1 MVDTNIMA
9 QEIRGCDAI
18 IEVKDRQI
26 ANLGDVS
33 KLKDTII
40 EKHKSEYIILAKKQ
54 IKTEKKVKVYKNITA
69 ISVSIIFILTGLVII
84 K

>member
-1 MVDTNIMA
+1 MA
-9 QEIRGCDAI
+9 MEIRGCDAI

-40 EKHKSEYIILAKKQ
+40 QKTQKEYLILGKKYTKSEKKAK
-54 IKTEKKVKVYKNITA
+54 IYKNLTA
-69 ISVSIIFILTGLVII
+69 ISVSIIFVLTGLVII